1 MKLFLFISFVVSMLV
16 HATSYAE
23 VPLYVVKDGKVDAAT
38 EKGFKVWRAAAC
50 ERCHGNAQQGLVG
63 PSLIESLKVLT
74 YEEFITVMIEGRVEK
89 GMPNHPHLNKVDKAT
104 GKKKVDLLYA
114 YLKGRSEGKVPK
126 GRVRS
131 FEKK

>member
-1 MKLFLFISFVVSMLV
+1 
-16 HATSYAE
+16 
-23 VPLYVVKDGKVDAAT
+23 
-38 EKGFKVWRAAAC
+38 
-50 ERCHGNAQQGLVG
+50 
-63 PSLIESLKVLT
+63 
-74 YEEFITVMIEGRVEK
+74 MIEGRVEK

-114 YLKGRSEGKVPK
+114 YLKGRSDGKVPK